1 VYVNDLYRQLC
12 DRYEVMR
19 ALSSPVYAP
28 HLLVVLTE
36 RDNFMRITDFTHYN
50 EALKNTTFY
59 ELEEIARSND
69 HDEKFM
75 KFLRYVQMLDESDP
89 KKAEGQKFVALV
101 YNLDKFKAYQNV
113 SLQIFD
119 NESIIQEEEGLDEGA
134 HRVHAESIAP
144 NQQKVPIKNI
154 RIEDFYDHVING
166 NEQAAIDFLKSYSL
180 TDFLFFRG
188 PSGRTANIDILLEN
202 KRDFTNQ
209 YVSLQDFTLLQLAAR
224 FNNFEL
230 LKYILQE
237 HKVLN

>member
-144 NQQKVPIKNI
+144 N
-154 RIEDFYDHVING
+154 
-166 NEQAAIDFLKSYSL
+166 
-180 TDFLFFRG
+180 
-188 PSGRTANIDILLEN
+188 
-202 KRDFTNQ
+202 
-209 YVSLQDFTLLQLAAR
+209 
-224 FNNFEL
+224 
-230 LKYILQE
+230 
-237 HKVLN
+237 